1 MAATVYSAALPRLCL
16 VGPLPPPPGGMAN
29 QCEQLA
35 RLLRAE
41 GMTVDLVQT
50 NKPYRPL
57 WIGRLP
63 LVRAAARLI
72 PYLLAVWRAI
82 GRAQVIH
89 VLANSGWA
97 WYLFS
102 APVLTLAKWRGK
114 PVIVNYRGGL
124 AQEFLAD
131 APQHVHRSLR
141 SAALRVT
148 PSGFLGRVFAGFGL
162 SSEVIPNIVDLSRFQ
177 PQVRPA
183 FGAAPRLLVA
193 RNLEPIYGID
203 CAIRA
208 FALVRNRFPA
218 ATLTVAGLG
227 PELSRLQ
234 LLCNELGLSESV
246 VFSGRVDNAD
256 MPKLYGQ
263 ADLAVNAS
271 SVDNMP
277 NALLEAFA
285 SGVPV
290 VSTRAGGIPDML
302 QHEVHGLLVPV
313 DDPAA
318 LADAAIRLLTNPA
331 LAERLRAAAL
341 KEAQRY
347 AWPSVK
353 SAWLDAYTRVMS
365 GAVVR

>member
-1 MAATVYSAALPRLCL
+1 
-16 VGPLPPPPGGMAN
+16 MAN

-41 GMTVDLVQT
+41 GMWVDLVQT
-50 NKPYRPL
+50 NKPYRPS
-57 WIGRLP
+57 WVRHLP
-63 LVRAAARLI
+63 LVRAAFRLI
-72 PYLLAVWRAI
+72 PYLLAAWRAV
-82 GRAQVIH
+82 GQAQVIH

-124 AQEFLAD
+124 AQEFLAA
-131 APQHVHRSLR
+131 APRFVHRSLQG
-141 SAALRVT
+141 AALRVT

-162 SSEVIPNIVDLSRFQ
+162 SSEVIPNIVDLARFQ
-177 PQVRPA
+177 AQERPA
-183 FGAAPRLLVA
+183 PGPAPRLLVA
-193 RNLEPIYGID
+193 RNLEPIYGVD
-203 CAIRA
+203 VAIRA
-208 FALVRNRFPA
+208 LALVRKSFPA
-218 ATLTVAGLG
+218 ATLTVAGSG
-227 PELSRLQ
+227 PELLSLQ
-234 LLCNELGLSESV
+234 SLCKELGLDDAV
-246 VFSGRVDNAD
+246 VFSGRVDNVD
-256 MPKLYGQ
+256 MPGLYGQ

-302 QHEVHGLLVPV
+302 EHEVHGLLVPV
-313 DDPAA
+313 GDPAA
-318 LADAAIRLLTNPA
+318 LADAAIRLLSDPE
-331 LAERLRAAAL
+331 LAARLCAAAS

-353 SAWLDAYTRVMS
+353 SAWLDAYHRVS
-365 GAVVR
+365 AGKVAR